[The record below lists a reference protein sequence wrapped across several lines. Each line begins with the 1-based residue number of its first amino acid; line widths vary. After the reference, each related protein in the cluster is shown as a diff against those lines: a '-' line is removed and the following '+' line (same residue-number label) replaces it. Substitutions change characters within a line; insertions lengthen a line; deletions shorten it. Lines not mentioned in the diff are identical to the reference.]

1 MGSNNSN
8 NSSDHRRQS
17 ATTAAKGSSRKGRK
31 PRKAPAGAALRW
43 RRGVSITMSVVTALL
58 SVGLQ
63 LSAYAGYVR
72 PSQFAP
78 SAVMQMTLP
87 LWALAV
93 VAIAIIDLIWWR
105 WQALI
110 ALAAMAL
117 SAGPLWDL
125 CPLNIGGEP
134 ELTPEQQRRAF
145 TLMSYNVADF
155 NDFTESYPSGTNPTI
170 SYILREDADVVCLQ
184 ELEYFCAL
192 ERWHVTA
199 AQIDSLHR
207 RYPYVLLNGHTQAIM
222 SKYPVESL
230 PLDFKHI
237 RKGAGDMAAYRIMV
251 EGTPVNIFNLHL
263 GSFNLTGKDKELYR
277 SVTRLG
283 QDSVP
288 ELRQVKNRLYDKVVT
303 AALAH
308 EQQAEHLLR
317 FVKHYGGERAIICGD
332 FNDVP
337 GCYAL
342 RRLSDADFRQVYPAL
357 AFGPTITFHANRF
370 YFRIDHVLWRG
381 KLTPLSIK
389 RGDAPYSDHY
399 PLTTKFLVDIE

>member
-1 MGSNNSN
+1 MSNNSG
-8 NSSDHRRQS
+8 NSE
-17 ATTAAKGSSRKGRK
+17 GR
-31 PRKAPAGAALRW
+31 RKAAASSGGGRRRGGGGGKRRDARW
-43 RRGVSITMSVVTALL
+43 RRGVSITMYVVTSLL
-58 SVGLQ
+58 SVGLL

-78 SAVMQMTLP
+78 SAVLQITLP

-93 VAIAIIDLIWWR
+93 VAIAIINLIWWR
-105 WQALI
+105 WQSLI
-110 ALAAMAL
+110 AIGAIAL
-117 SAGPLWDL
+117 CIGPLWDL

-134 ELTPEQQRRAF
+134 ALTPEQQRRVF

-155 NDFTESYPSGTNPTI
+155 NDFTESYPDGTNPTI

-207 RYPYVLLNGHTQAIM
+207 RYPYVMLNGHTQAIM

-251 EGTPVNIFNLHL
+251 EGEPVNIFNLHL
-263 GSFNLTGKDKELYR
+263 GSYNLTGRDKELYR

-283 QDSVP
+283 RDSVP
-288 ELRQVKNRLYDKVVT
+288 ELRQVKNRLYDKVVS

-308 EQQAEHLLR
+308 EQQVEHLLR
-317 FVKHYGGERAIICGD
+317 FVKHYGGERTIICGD

-342 RRLSDADFRQVYPAL
+342 RRLGDADFRQVYPAL

-370 YFRIDHVLWRG
+370 FFRIDHVLWRG
-381 KLTPLSIK
+381 KVTPLSIK

-399 PLTTKFLVDIE
+399 PLTTKFMVETK